1 MRREKSIAVLPF
13 VCLSPNKEDEFFCD
27 GITEEIINALSKIQ
41 DVYVTSRTSS
51 FYFKNQ
57 DLEVTEIAQKLGVRF
72 IVEGSTRRAGKNVRV
87 TVQLINA
94 EDDYHYWSENFDYE
108 LIDIF
113 QIQDDIAVA
122 VQEKFRELSGHF
134 TIEESSNVLNHSSQ
148 EAYELILRA
157 KHHATDL
164 SGGGVQ
170 LGLELI
176 EKAVK
181 MDPGNPV
188 FLATKATYISALG
201 IMGAWPVRVASQLAI
216 KACNDALRIDPENP
230 DAHAIKGHLSFA
242 LTGDLNLFYFH
253 INKTLAV
260 RPRDIYAL
268 YFLSIIES
276 AQGHYE
282 ESMSAIETA
291 SEVDPLS
298 QLPNYF
304 RSINLMRLRK
314 FDEAHEAVDTF
325 LINYPDHLNAYNVKG
340 LLLLRT
346 GKPKIALAH
355 FCKMPAHN
363 GEKVPFY
370 GGMAMACAILGNIL
384 DAEKYLEL
392 STKHDDD
399 LHLSYCENPTVF
411 VNFMLGRFEEGFK
424 ELEEDIKLGK
434 WYVRFYKSNPFFDSI
449 MSDPRSKM
457 LKAAFIERKET
468 TDESKKK
475 YAKSGLSV
483 KDMKAIEGVLNE
495 FISSNKPFLDP
506 DLSLKK
512 LAQQIDINPNQLS
525 QVINTQSN
533 KNFFDY
539 VNSLRIKE
547 LMRIMTDKKNK
558 KFTILSLAYE
568 SGFNSKSTFNS
579 SFKKLTGLT
588 PSEYMKSIEVKV

>member
-51 FYFKNQ
+51 FFFKNQ
-57 DLEVTEIAQKLGVRF
+57 EFEVKEIAQKLGVRF

-108 LIDIF
+108 LIDVF
-113 QIQDDIAVA
+113 QIQDDIAIA

-134 TIEESSNVLNHSSQ
+134 TIEESSQPLVHGSQ
-148 EAYELILRA
+148 EAHELILRA

-181 MDPGNPV
+181 MEPENPV
-188 FLATKATYISALG
+188 FLASKATYISALG

-230 DAHAIKGHLSFA
+230 EAHAIKGHLSFA
-242 LTGDLNLFYFH
+242 LTGELDLFYFH
-253 INKTLAV
+253 IKKTLAV

-268 YFLSIIES
+268 YFISIIES

-282 ESMSAIETA
+282 ESMAAIEAA

-298 QLPNYF
+298 LLPNYF
-304 RSINLMRLRK
+304 RTINLMRLRR
-314 FDEAHEAVDTF
+314 FDEAHEAVDSF
-325 LINYPDHLNAYNVKG
+325 LLNYPAHLNAYNVKG

-355 FCKMPAHN
+355 FCKMPGPN
-363 GEKVPFY
+363 GEQIPFY
-370 GGMAMACAILGNIL
+370 GGMAMACAILGNIT
-384 DAEKYLEL
+384 DADKYLEL
-392 STKHDDD
+392 SLKHDDE
-399 LHLSYCENPTVF
+399 LHLSYCENPAVF
-411 VNFMLGRFEEGFK
+411 VNFMLGRFEEGYK
-424 ELEEDIKLGK
+424 ELEEDVKLGK
-434 WYVRFYKSNPFFDSI
+434 WYVRFYKTIPFFDSI
-449 MSDPRSKM
+449 MKDPRSKI
-457 LKAAFIERKET
+457 LKRAFIERSET
-468 TDESKKK
+468 TEDSKKK
-475 YAKSGLSV
+475 YAKSGLSDNEV
-483 KDMKAIEGVLNE
+483 KSIEAALNAYIASE
-495 FISSNKPFLDP
+495 KPFLDP

-525 QVINTQSN
+525 QVINTQTN

-539 VNSLRIKE
+539 INSHRIKE
-547 LMRIMTDKKNK
+547 LMQILKDQKSK
-558 KFTILSLAYE
+558 KFTLLSLAYE
-568 SGFNSKSTFNS
+568 AGFNSKSTFNS

-588 PSEYMKSIEVKV
+588 PSEYMKSIETKI